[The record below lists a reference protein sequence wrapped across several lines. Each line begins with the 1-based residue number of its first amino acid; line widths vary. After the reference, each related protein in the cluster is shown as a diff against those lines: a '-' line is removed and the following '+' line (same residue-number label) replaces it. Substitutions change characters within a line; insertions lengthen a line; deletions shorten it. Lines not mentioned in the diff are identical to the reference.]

1 MSHLIWLSHT
11 EPGHCVLSPTRIK
24 KVGRLYAGEQVPE
37 DFGQPIQY
45 TMSDLFPDDIALS
58 DNYEKGQVIV
68 SARLRAALTP
78 LLAGQSVQFL
88 PAKIINH
95 KGRVAAEDYAILH
108 PHAVVDAI
116 DIEASQVDWSELAKN
131 EIDYCKGLVLKDLPA
146 DTPPLFRLKYWGSV
160 LVVTTELAATLQSGG
175 FVGLR
180 FLEPKQFTGRN

>member
-24 KVGRLYAGEQVPE
+24 KVGRLYAGEQVPA

-45 TMSDLFPDDIALS
+45 RMSDLFPDDIALS

-68 SARLRAALTP
+68 SARLRAALTS
-78 LLAGQSVQFL
+78 LLAAQPIQYL

-95 KGRVAAEDYAILH
+95 KGRVAAEDYAIVH
-108 PHAVVDAI
+108 PHTVLDAI
-116 DIEASQVDWSELAKN
+116 DIEASKVDWSELAKD
-131 EIDYCKGLVLKDLPA
+131 EVDYCAGLVLKPLPEDA
-146 DTPPLFRLKYWGSV
+146 PPLFRLKHWGSV
-160 LVVTTELAATLQSGG
+160 LVVTTELAQKLQSGG

-180 FLEPKQFTGRN
+180 FLEPQKYTGRN